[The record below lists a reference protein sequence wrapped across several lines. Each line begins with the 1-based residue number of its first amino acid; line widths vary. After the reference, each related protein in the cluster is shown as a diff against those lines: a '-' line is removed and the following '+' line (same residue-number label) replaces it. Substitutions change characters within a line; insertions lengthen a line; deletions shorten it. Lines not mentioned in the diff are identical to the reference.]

1 MDLQPTELRA
11 FVTLAEQRH
20 FGRTAD
26 LLHVTQ
32 PALTKQIKRLEER
45 IGGALVV
52 RGYRDVRL
60 TEAGQLLLP
69 RARVVLQESA
79 AALEAAQRAVR
90 GELGMLRIGFGIAS
104 IQKLLPDVLK
114 RFRAAYSGVE
124 IRLREMTT
132 ADQVTALIRGQIEVG
147 FVRLPVSDVR
157 IAARPLLR
165 ERLMVALT
173 GQAPWRA
180 RVGLASLAAEPF
192 ITIARSTSASYHDH
206 VIAVCHEAGFAP
218 RIVQETSELFTMLML
233 VRAGMGVALAPSS
246 ATIFA
251 FGHSRRRPPPGT
263 SASPGARPALMN
275 RRCGRSSTSPA
286 RARAPIVGRRVTVHL
301 RLTNQRRSG
310 V

>member
-165 ERLMVALT
+165 ERLMVALA

-246 ATIFA
+246 ATLRTPPDIRF
-251 FGHSRRRPPPGT
+251 RPLTTPTAAWDIGLAWST
-263 SASPGARPALMN
+263 ARAHEPALRAFVDIASKGASAD
-275 RRCGRSSTSPA
+275 RR
-286 RARAPIVGRRVTVHL
+286 
-301 RLTNQRRSG
+301 
-310 V
+310 